1 MGIDI
6 SVAKTSFRNYLKRFG
21 TRKTAGADLKA
32 GLVLGVESVADGL
45 AAGMLA
51 GVNPLHGLYGYLLG
65 TVGGALATGS
75 AFMTVQATGAMS
87 VVISDVPQT
96 QGGGPEAGAAL
107 ATLALLTGIIMLVLG
122 LAKLGSMVRFIP
134 TAVLVGFINAVAI
147 NIILGQFDALTG
159 YDAHGANRI
168 MKALDTL
175 GSVLHFNYA
184 ALLVGILTIV
194 LVLVLERTRLGAL
207 SMVVAVIAGSVL
219 ASLLTLPFIGA
230 QVSLLSSVATVPNAL
245 PGLVLPDF
253 SMIGALIIPALSLAL
268 VGLVQ
273 GAAISGSI
281 PNPDGRYPDPSA
293 DFRGQGIANLAT
305 SLFQG
310 MPVGGSMSSTSL
322 VRTAGAKTALAN
334 LFAGVVMAVCILA
347 LGPVIGLVAMPS
359 LAGLLILVGFRTLKI
374 HDLLMVWKTGPI
386 QATVLSV
393 TFLLTLLIPLQYA
406 VLTGVG
412 LAVVLHVAR
421 MSNRIVI
428 RRWVF
433 EKGRA
438 LPQEI
443 DPPSVLE
450 AEDTV
455 VLVPYGSLFF
465 AAAPIFEKQLPEVAK
480 DSRGTVVIIRLRGKD
495 ELGSTFIKTL
505 EQYSLTL
512 QAVGS
517 VLILAGLSSKVHAQ
531 LVATKS
537 LNTIGENNVFL
548 ATHQVG
554 DSLQSAIDAAAA
566 WKSHR

>member
-1 MGIDI
+1 M
-6 SVAKTSFRNYLKRFG
+6 
-21 TRKTAGADLKA
+21 
-32 GLVLGVESVADGL
+32 
-45 AAGMLA
+45 
-51 GVNPLHGLYGYLLG
+51 
-65 TVGGALATGS
+65 
-75 AFMTVQATGAMS
+75 
-87 VVISDVPQT
+87 
-96 QGGGPEAGAAL
+96 
-107 ATLALLTGIIMLVLG
+107 
-122 LAKLGSMVRFIP
+122 RFIP

-159 YDAHGANRI
+159 YEARGANRI

-175 GSVLHFNYA
+175 GNVLHFNYA

-194 LVLVLERTRLGAL
+194 LVLLLERTRLGAL
-207 SMVVAVIAGSVL
+207 SMVVAVVVGSAL
-219 ASLLTLPFIGA
+219 ASILTLPFIGA

-245 PGLVLPDF
+245 PGLMLPDF

-305 SLFQG
+305 SIFQG

-322 VRTAGAKTALAN
+322 VRAAGAKTALAN
-334 LFAGVVMAVCILA
+334 LFAGVVMAACILA
-347 LGPVIGLVAMPS
+347 LGPIIGLVAMPS

-393 TFLLTLLIPLQYA
+393 TFVLTLLIPLQYA

-421 MSNRIVI
+421 MSNRIVV

-438 LPQEI
+438 LPSEV
-443 DPPSVLE
+443 DPPQVLGAGE
-450 AEDTV
+450 TV

-465 AAAPIFEKQLPEVAK
+465 AAAPIFEKQLPLVTAE
-480 DSRGTVVIIRLRGKD
+480 SRGTVVVIRLRGKD
-495 ELGSTFIKTL
+495 ELGSTFLKTL
-505 EQYSLTL
+505 DQYSRSL
-512 QAVGS
+512 QAAGS
-517 VLILAGLSSKVHAQ
+517 VLLLAGLSTKVHEQ
-531 LVATKS
+531 LVSTGTLS
-537 LNTIGENNVFL
+537 TIGASNVFV
-548 ATHQVG
+548 ATEHVG
-554 DSLQSAIDAAAA
+554 DSLQAALDEAENWRA
-566 WKSHR
+566 RQ